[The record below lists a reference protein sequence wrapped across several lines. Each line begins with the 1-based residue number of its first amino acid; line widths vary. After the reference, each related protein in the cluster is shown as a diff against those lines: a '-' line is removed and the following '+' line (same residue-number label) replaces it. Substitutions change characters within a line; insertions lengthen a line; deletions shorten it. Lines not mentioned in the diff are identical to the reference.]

1 MKRATAHIPIHRELD
16 INRLTPENGDY
27 EIDLQEG
34 KRFGDKRDVA
44 EERFFVQVK
53 RELMRRPTFSSF
65 NALLASFVFVIYSQ
79 SVIRVYRTYAHDPS
93 ISNTT
98 EQLCGRNREDGSL
111 D

>member
-1 MKRATAHIPIHRELD
+1 MQSIYSWAHQTLCTYTHTYRELD

-65 NALLASFVFVIYSQ
+65 LALLVCVD
-79 SVIRVYRTYAHDPS
+79 VYWEWSRLW
-93 ISNTT
+93 
-98 EQLCGRNREDGSL
+98 E
-111 D
+111 